1 MKTPET
7 QCIIGLVVDDNV
19 VMKDFDLTTK
29 EITELKRLHRMLSHR
44 KDADKVKA
52 VILLGTGWSAMQ
64 VAEILLLDEKT
75 LRRYVQRYQENPEG
89 DFWLTTF
96 HQGSQA
102 KLSEDQITLLDQ
114 HLEETVYLTVAEI
127 AEYVKKEFGIQYSI
141 NGLTNLL
148 HRMDYTY
155 KKPKRVPGKADAL
168 AQQEFVE
175 EYEKLKDSKQT
186 HDPIYFVDG
195 VHPQHNSVPAFG
207 WIKKGQTRTIKSN
220 TGRARL
226 NINGAVNAET
236 LEVVARHDETINAQ
250 STIQLFKMVEKKHR
264 KADIIYVIADN
275 ARYYRNCAVKEYL
288 EFSRIKLIFLPPYS
302 PNLNLIE
309 RLWKYFR
316 KKILYNKYYET
327 FSEFKEHAMAFFA
340 NIKQHKAALRTLLA
354 DNFEIISI

>member
-1 MKTPET
+1 MPESSF
-7 QCIIGLVVDDNV
+7 IIGPLVDNIS
-19 VMKDFDLTTK
+19 MNDFELSAK
-29 EITELKRLHRMLSHR
+29 KVAELKRLHRKLSHR

-52 VILLGTGWSAMQ
+52 VLLLGTGWSSGQ

-75 LRRYVQRYQENPEG
+75 LRRYVQKYQQDPEG

-96 HQGSQA
+96 YQGSQA
-102 KLSEDQITLLDQ
+102 KLSDEQIASLDR

-127 AEYVKKEFGIQYSI
+127 VEYVKKEWEIQYSI
-141 NGLTNLL
+141 NGMTHLL

-155 KKPKRVPGKADAL
+155 KKPKKLPGKADAQ
-168 AQQEFVE
+168 AQQQFVKDYE
-175 EYEKLKDSKQT
+175 ELKNSKKE

-195 VHPQHNSVPAFG
+195 VHPQHNSVAAFG
-207 WIKKGQTRTIKSN
+207 WIKKGQIKTIKSN

-236 LEVVARHDETINAQ
+236 LQVIARNDETINAQ
-250 STIQLFKMVEKKHR
+250 STIALFKMLEKKHR
-264 KADIIYVIADN
+264 KAETIYVIADN
-275 ARYYRNCAVKEYL
+275 ARYYRNSAVQEYL
-288 EFSRIKLIFLPPYS
+288 ESSRIKLIFLPPYS

-327 FSEFKEHAMAFFA
+327 FSEFKEKAMAFFA
-340 NIKQHKAALRTLLA
+340 NIKQHKAVLRTLLT
-354 DNFEIISI
+354 DNFEIIGT